1 MSAARRT
8 RLLAI
13 VLSLL
18 GLGCLGWLA
27 AGVWFWPGGE
37 TAAAPPP
44 GAIAQAPS
52 PETADP
58 APPAPPS
65 EPKQSPHPFSTERSQ
80 LQEAGFL
87 LHHIGSALDE
97 GDLAR
102 AIALLGEHAR
112 KYPESDPVEREGYEF
127 IVLCFQTKDEQAVA
141 QARKFLADHRESR
154 LRKRLRK
161 ACLDPPP

>member
-87 LHHIGSALDE
+87 LHHIGSALDAL
-97 GDLAR
+97 DLPRAR
-102 AIALLGEHAR
+102 ELLGEHAR
-112 KYPESDPVEREGYEF
+112 KFPGSDPLEREGYEL
-127 IVLCFQTKDEQAVA
+127 ILLCLQTRDEAA
-141 QARKFLADHRESR
+141 TDQARKFLADHPESR

-161 ACLDPPP
+161 VCLDTTP